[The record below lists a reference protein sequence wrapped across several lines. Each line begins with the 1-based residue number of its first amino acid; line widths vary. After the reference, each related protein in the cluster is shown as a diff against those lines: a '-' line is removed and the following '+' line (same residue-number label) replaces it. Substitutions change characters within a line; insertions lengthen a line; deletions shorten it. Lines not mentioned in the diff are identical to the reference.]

1 MSVIPFQHTLRDVKR
16 LTEILRVLAGYG
28 FEDFIRATGLD
39 HAIESGRL
47 LVGLTPQKRMG
58 HLPTSVRLRKTLE
71 ELGPT
76 FIKLGQVLSTR
87 PDLVPR
93 QWAEEFHGLQDDCP
107 RVDFEEIRKRL
118 DEEFDDVDALF
129 AWIDP
134 EPLAAA
140 SMAQTHRAEMH
151 DGTRVVIKILRPG
164 IRQLIEADMDVL
176 GWLATLVESHFQ
188 NAGYSP
194 TDVVSE
200 FAHELKLEFDF
211 THEGRATDRLRR
223 HFETD
228 ENVTFPNVYWEATTQ
243 SVLTLEEIHGTLLS
257 HVEID
262 TLSEQ
267 QRRTI
272 VKRGANAVFKQCFE
286 FGLFHADPHP
296 GNIFLLPDENIC
308 FIDCGMTGQIDPRTT
323 DQLAAL
329 LYGVVNH
336 DIERVTKAVIGL
348 TDCDPVVTESRT
360 FQIDVAEFLAEF
372 EHTALGQLDMGAMLQ
387 EFFDKLRRHRIR
399 CPSDIVFLIKAIT
412 TIEGV
417 AAAIDSS
424 YDIMAD
430 AKPYVEK
437 LVRERF
443 GPKAV
448 GQRVQQSLLSY
459 AELAAALPSG
469 IQRIMN
475 QIERNRLHVNLDHT
489 GLDRLDRSM
498 DQASR
503 TLSTSMIG
511 AAMIVGSSILMLAD
525 QLGPNSGGWLIMLG
539 TVGFL
544 GAGTLGVIT
553 IVSNWRKRLRIRE

>member
-16 LTEILRVLAGYG
+16 MTEILRVLARYG

-39 HAIESGRL
+39 RTIESGRL
-47 LVGLTPQKRMG
+47 LVGLTPHKRTD
-58 HLPTSVRLRKTLE
+58 HLPTSVRLRRAME

-93 QWAEEFHGLQDDCP
+93 QWAEEFRGLQDNCP
-107 RVDFEEIRKRL
+107 RVEFEKIRQRL
-118 DEEFDDVDALF
+118 EEELDDVDALF

-140 SMAQTHRAEMH
+140 SMAQAHRAELK
-151 DGTRVVIKILRPG
+151 DGTHVVLKILRPG
-164 IRQLIEADMDVL
+164 VRPLIEADMDVL
-176 GWLATLVESHFQ
+176 GWLAALVESHLQ
-188 NAGYSP
+188 NVGYSP
-194 TDVVSE
+194 TEVVAE
-200 FAHELKLEFDF
+200 FASELKLEFDF
-211 THEGRATDRLRR
+211 THEGRATDRLRK

-228 ENVTFPNVYWEATTQ
+228 ENVSFPKVYWEATTQ
-243 SVLTLEEIHGTLLS
+243 SILTLEEIQGELLS
-257 HVEID
+257 HVDVEH
-262 TLSEQ
+262 LSAS

-272 VKRGANAVFKQCFE
+272 VERGTNAVFKQCFE

-296 GNIFLLPDENIC
+296 GNIFLLQDEKIC

-323 DQLAAL
+323 DHLAAL

-336 DIERVTKAVIGL
+336 DVERVTKAVVGL
-348 TDCDPVVTESRT
+348 TDCDPVVTETRS
-360 FQIDVAEFLAEF
+360 FQIDVAEFLAQF
-372 EHTALGQLDMGAMLQ
+372 EHASLGQLDMGVMLQ
-387 EFFDKLRRHRIR
+387 EFFDKLRRHRIQ

-417 AAAIDSS
+417 AAAIDPS

-430 AKPYVEK
+430 ATPYVEK

-448 GQRVQQSLLSY
+448 GRRFQQSLLSY
-459 AELAAALPSG
+459 AELAASLPSSV
-469 IQRIMN
+469 QRILS
-475 QIERNRLHVNLDHT
+475 QIGRNRLHVNLDHT
-489 GLDRLDRSM
+489 GLDRLDKSM

-503 TLSTSMIG
+503 TLSTSLIG

-539 TVGFL
+539 TVGFVS
-544 GAGTLGVIT
+544 AATLGVIT
-553 IVSNWRKRLRIRE
+553 IFANWRKRLRTRG